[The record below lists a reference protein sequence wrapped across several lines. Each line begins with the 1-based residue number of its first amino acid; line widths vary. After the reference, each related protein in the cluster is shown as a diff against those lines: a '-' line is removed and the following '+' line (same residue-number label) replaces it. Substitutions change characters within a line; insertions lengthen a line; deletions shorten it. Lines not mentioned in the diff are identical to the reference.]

1 MQRWPWLGLLVLGA
15 AVGCEEK
22 QPDAGAKV
30 VELVTRAKHLE
41 ETFGRMHAALAAAE
55 PGPCSESA
63 IRAAIAKSQ
72 NRGVP
77 FIDEQSLALSARGQA
92 LDPGLPFAGFV
103 SRVLAKRRPTGSAN
117 DEKSATDAAFDALE
131 LEKQHD
137 FVAAFK
143 YEFSRPRA
151 DGKGF
156 HGGELKGTL
165 VLFDLSSGKPMC
177 GALVFA
183 QSHEE
188 IAGKPGQ
195 SPQQA
200 ADKDIELESRRA
212 LEEAFAGMTRELNLD
227 LG

>member
-1 MQRWPWLGLLVLGA
+1 MLLVIGA
-15 AVGCEEK
+15 VPACEE
-22 QPDAGAKV
+22 QPPEPSKTEA
-30 VELVTRAKHLE
+30 LVARAKTLE
-41 ETFGRMHAALAAAE
+41 QTFARMHASLGHAE
-55 PGPCSESA
+55 PGACSETA
-63 IRAAIAKSQ
+63 IRTAIAKSQ

-77 FIDEQSLALSARGQA
+77 FIDSKSLALSSHGEV
-92 LDPGLPFAGFV
+92 LDPKLPLSGFV
-103 SRVLAKRRPTGSAN
+103 SRVLVKRRPTGAVK

-131 LEKQHD
+131 LLKQHD
-137 FVAAFK
+137 FLAAFD
-143 YEFSRPRA
+143 YDFSPPRA

-165 VLFDLSSGKPMC
+165 VLFELSSGKFMC
-177 GALVFA
+177 ASSVFA

-195 SPQQA
+195 SPQEA